1 MFGVLFDN
9 LEILSNQKS
18 FKIQINTLTDL
29 WILLHL
35 RDLTIVNSDIHY
47 QREKFYKKEPYPIRK
62 LTKKFENTKDLLAYI
77 NNQRFRYNWLLR
89 KFSLDFSNGWNV
101 RISGFHITLE
111 FTTNSTEERND
122 LINKLIKI
130 SGIDPINCDELI
142 PNVGYMISL
151 DDYHLKSFSNV
162 PHPDQFW
169 TEEQVERWRKWY
181 LANEGNQGVPF

>member
-62 LTKKFENTKDLLAYI
+62 LTKKFKNTKDLLAYI

-89 KFSLDFSNGWNV
+89 KFSLDFSNG
-101 RISGFHITLE
+101 
-111 FTTNSTEERND
+111 
-122 LINKLIKI
+122 
-130 SGIDPINCDELI
+130 
-142 PNVGYMISL
+142 
-151 DDYHLKSFSNV
+151 
-162 PHPDQFW
+162 
-169 TEEQVERWRKWY
+169 
-181 LANEGNQGVPF
+181 